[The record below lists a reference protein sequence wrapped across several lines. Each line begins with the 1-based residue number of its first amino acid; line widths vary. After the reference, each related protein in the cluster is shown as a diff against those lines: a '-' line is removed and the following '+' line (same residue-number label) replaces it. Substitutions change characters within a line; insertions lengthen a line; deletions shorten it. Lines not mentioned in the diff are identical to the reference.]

1 MKSMLQTSS
10 NPIAVPQK
18 NSTKGKK
25 PKLYNKLSG
34 WCLGLFC
41 TRHPCLTSL
50 VLPTILPKL
59 AHSKR
64 LIISGNGLEIGST
77 PG

>member
-10 NPIAVPQK
+10 NPTVVPQK

-25 PKLYNKLSG
+25 PKLYNKLPG

-50 VLPTILPKL
+50 VLPTILIKL
-59 AHSKR
+59 AHSR
-64 LIISGNGLEIGST
+64 DS
-77 PG
+77 